1 MILFDSHAHFPTDS
15 APLHRSH
22 ILQAQQAG
30 LIGLLAVGG
39 SPELD
44 GGAIAMAREFPR
56 FAYLA
61 LGYDRDTAS
70 AVASSPAVLST
81 SLATL
86 RERIRVLANEG
97 IPLRAIGEIGL
108 DFSRDPSSSERSA
121 QCALFEAQL
130 ALAAELGLP
139 CSIHSRDA
147 VDDTL
152 AVIERSGSKTLRQ
165 ENRLGVIHCFTGD
178 DDFARA
184 AVALG
189 LLIGVSGIFTFRNAD
204 ALRSTVSTLPHDR
217 LLIET
222 DCPYLTPAPMR
233 GRPNE
238 PAMVVHTATK
248 LAEVLH
254 KTAEDVA
261 AHTTANARHLFGLD
275 K

>member
-1 MILFDSHAHFPTDS
+1 MTLFDSHAHFPADS
-15 APLHRSH
+15 EPLHRSH
-22 ILQAQQAG
+22 ILRAQQAG
-30 LIGLLAVGG
+30 LVGLLAVGG

-44 GGAIAMAREFPR
+44 GGALAMAREFSH
-56 FAYLA
+56 FAHLA

-70 AVASSPAVLST
+70 TMASSPAVLSAT
-81 SLATL
+81 LSTL
-86 RERIRVLANEG
+86 RERIHNLEDEG

-108 DFSRDPSSSERSA
+108 DFSRHPSTSERSA

-152 AVIERSGSKTLRQ
+152 ALIERAGSKTLRQ

-178 DDFARA
+178 GDFAQA
-184 AVALG
+184 AVTLG
-189 LLIGVSGIFTFRNAD
+189 LMIGVSGIFTFRNAD
-204 ALRSTVSTLPHDR
+204 ALRGTVSTLPPDR

-238 PAMVVHTATK
+238 PAMVEHTAAK
-248 LAEVLH
+248 LAEVLS
-254 KTAEDVA
+254 KTPEDIA
-261 AHTTANARHLFGLD
+261 DLTTANARRLFGLN